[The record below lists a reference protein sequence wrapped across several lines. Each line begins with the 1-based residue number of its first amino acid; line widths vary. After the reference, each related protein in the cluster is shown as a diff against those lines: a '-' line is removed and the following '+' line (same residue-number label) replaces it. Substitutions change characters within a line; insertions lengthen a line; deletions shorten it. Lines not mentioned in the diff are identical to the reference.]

1 MERIGMTLRTQ
12 IHKFTLLILT
22 AALASPGE
30 GADFHSLQQA
40 EKISI
45 ALTGDVLSDAERA
58 EVLQG
63 NKSLEML
70 AKEKIRSEGFVRYF
84 SEFWARKLGI
94 EGSINI
100 LRMRSADKKTVE
112 GIFLGITQ
120 NIAYSKSLG
129 LAALQ
134 ARLNTAKGPSPRRL
148 AVKECD
154 GRPSLYAMTIT
165 INPNDLV
172 SIEEAL
178 NKPDPATGKKMWF
191 GQEMSQEF
199 WNALQEVVSWNK
211 KRMADCTDI
220 SLWSTTPQK
229 PWFDPDGRFNFQA
242 TNEVVE
248 FCGKNLEKCALVS
261 GNYSSGF
268 DRVSFDLTMEPANL
282 IASIVSQGRNFK
294 TVLTTTETV
303 VGSSF
308 GSFLGEY
315 GTKLNL
321 WANFPDGAYPD
332 PSLSK
337 LKMLDPKLH
346 VIERGAK
353 HAGVLTTPSFMMRN
367 NGRRAMANRSYEAF
381 LCRQFVVPE
390 GINPDPNDLRPLTER
405 TYCSSCHKSLEPMA
419 AFFNRWPDTS
429 ADPQYIYDSGSVNDT
444 GSFGGQTGAGVQAF
458 GKFLSSSSDF
468 TECAVKRA
476 FEFVNNRPMNEKE
489 KLIELPSYIEALNS
503 GNHNVA
509 EILAKMV
516 TSESFL
522 KNRQEE
528 GK

>member
-1 MERIGMTLRTQ
+1 MTLRTQ
-12 IHKFTLLILT
+12 IHKFSLFFLT
-22 AALASPGE
+22 AAFASTGK
-30 GADFHSLQQA
+30 GADFLSLQQA

-45 ALTGDVLSDAERA
+45 ALTGDVLSDTERA

-63 NKSLEML
+63 KKSLEIL
-70 AKEKIRSEGFVRYF
+70 AQEKIRTDGFVRYF

-94 EGSINI
+94 DGSISV
-100 LRMRSADKKTVE
+100 LRMKNAEDKSVE
-112 GIFLGITQ
+112 GIFLGVTQ
-120 NIAYSKSLG
+120 NIPYSKSLG
-129 LAALQ
+129 LAALKN
-134 ARLNTAKGPSPRRL
+134 RLNAAKGSSPRRM

-154 GRPSLYAMTIT
+154 GRPSLHALTIT
-165 INPNDLV
+165 ITPNDLK
-172 SIEEAL
+172 SIEDAL
-178 NKPDPATGKKMWF
+178 NKLDPATGKRMWF
-191 GQEMSQEF
+191 GQEMSEEF
-199 WNALQEVVSWNK
+199 RVALQEAVNWNK
-211 KRMADCTDI
+211 KRMADCTDT
-220 SLWSTTPQK
+220 SLWNTTPQK

-248 FCGKNLEKCALVS
+248 YCGDNLEKCALVS

-282 IASIVSQGRNFK
+282 IASIVSQGQNFK
-294 TVLTTTETV
+294 TVLTTTKTV

-308 GSFLGEY
+308 GSFLGNY
-315 GTKLNL
+315 GTKHKL
-321 WANFPDGAYPD
+321 WANFPGGAYPD
-332 PSLSK
+332 PSLSS

-346 VIERGAK
+346 VIERGAR

-367 NGRRAMANRSYEAF
+367 NGRRAMANRAYEAF

-405 TYCSSCHKSLEPMA
+405 SYCSSCHKSLEPMA

-429 ADPQYIYDSGSVNDT
+429 ADPQYIYSSEPVNDT
-444 GSFGGQTGAGVQAF
+444 GSFGGQSGEGVKAF
-458 GKFLSSSSDF
+458 GAFLSSSSDF

-503 GNHNVA
+503 SNHNVA

-516 TSESFL
+516 TSASFL

-528 GK
+528 SK